1 MVRLTILACPGAT
14 FVENVAVVGLLGL
27 LSYMA
32 QYLHARSG
40 PGIDY
45 CISTQRE
52 EQRGKGKGQ

>member
-1 MVRLTILACPGAT
+1 MMPLSSTGCAGGEGQERLTIFACPGAT

-40 PGIDY
+40 PGIHY
-45 CISTQRE
+45 
-52 EQRGKGKGQ
+52 